1 MYLQHITL
9 SNFKSYE
16 NAEFDF
22 CENVNGIVGENGCGK
37 TNLLDAIYY
46 LCFSK
51 SFFSSQD
58 QYSVRFNTDFFSI
71 YGDFVNRMQ
80 QNSTRIGCTYK
91 LGKGKSMKA
100 NKKEYSRFSDHIGL
114 YPLVMVS
121 PYDSD
126 IINEG
131 SEVRRKFFDMIISQF
146 DKEYLQQLI
155 AYQKIILQR
164 NTLLKEFIEQRNYE
178 PTLIEIF
185 DSQIIPLGE
194 YIYQKRK
201 EFIENI
207 LPVFNQHYQY
217 LSQGREQVDIQYES
231 GLNDCSFAEGMKKNE
246 WADRKSG
253 YTNFGIHKDD
263 FNFLIDGRSVKRF
276 GSQGQQK
283 SYALALKLSQFDYIF
298 ERKGIKPILLLD
310 DIFDKL
316 DKKRTSQ
323 LLDLVGKD
331 HFGQVFITDTD
342 EVRVNAILNER
353 GIEHKIFRINRMH
366 NA

>member
-16 NAEFDF
+16 SAEYDF
-22 CENVNGIVGENGCGK
+22 SENVNGIVGENGSGK

-46 LCFSK
+46 LCFCK

-58 QYSVRFNTDFFSI
+58 QFSVRFDTDFFSI
-71 YGDFVNRMQ
+71 HGDFVNRMQ
-80 QNSTRIGCTYK
+80 GNSTRISCTYK
-91 LGKGKSMKA
+91 LGKQKSMRA
-100 NKKEYSRFSDHIGL
+100 NKKEYTRFSDHIGL

-131 SEVRRKFFDMIISQF
+131 SETRRKFFDMIISQF
-146 DKEYLQQLI
+146 DKEYLHQLI

-164 NTLLKEFIEQRNYE
+164 NTLLKNFIERGGYDTSLVEVFNN
-178 PTLIEIF
+178 
-185 DSQIIPLGE
+185 QIVPLGE

-201 EFIENI
+201 EFVEKIQ
-207 LPVFNQHYQY
+207 PVFKQHYQY
-217 LSQGREQVDIQYES
+217 LSQGLEDVSIVYET
-231 GLNDCSFAEGMKKNE
+231 GLNELSFADGLRKNE
-246 WADRKSG
+246 WSDRKSG

-263 FNFLIDGRSVKRF
+263 FIFLIDGRSVKRF

-342 EVRVNAILNER
+342 EVRVNAILGER
-353 GIEHKIFRINRMH
+353 GIEHRIFRISRT
-366 NA
+366 

>member
-1 MYLQHITL
+1 MYLQHI
-9 SNFKSYE
+9 SIANFKSYE

-22 CENVNGIVGENGCGK
+22 SENVNGIVGENGCGK

-46 LCFSK
+46 LCFCK

-58 QYSVRFNTDFFSI
+58 QFSVRFDTDFFSI
-71 YGDFVNRMQ
+71 HGDFVNRMQ
-80 QNSTRIGCTYK
+80 QNTTHISCTYK
-91 LGKGKSMKA
+91 LGKHKSMKA
-100 NKKEYSRFSDHIGL
+100 NKKEYTRFSDHIGL

-131 SEVRRKFFDMIISQF
+131 SETRRRFFDMIISQF

-155 AYQKIILQR
+155 SYQKIILQR
-164 NTLLKEFIEQRNYE
+164 NTLLKSFIEKGNYDAS
-178 PTLIEIF
+178 LIEVF
-185 DSQIIPLGE
+185 NTQLIPLGE

-217 LSQGREQVDIQYES
+217 LSQGLENVNIVYES
-231 GLNDCSFAEGMKKNE
+231 GLENMSFTEGLSKNE
-246 WADRKSG
+246 FSDRKSG

-263 FNFLIDGRSVKRF
+263 YQFLIDGRSVKRY

-298 ERKGIKPILLLD
+298 ERKGLKPILLLD

-342 EVRVNAILNER
+342 EVRVNAILSER
-353 GIEHKIFRINRMH
+353 NIEHRIFRISRK
-366 NA
+366 

>member
-1 MYLQHITL
+1 MYINHLTL
-9 SNFKSYE
+9 TNFKNYE
-16 NAEFDF
+16 EGEFDF
-22 CENVNGIVGENGCGK
+22 DANVNGIVGENGCGK
-37 TNLLDAIYY
+37 TNLLDAIHY
-46 LCFSK
+46 LCFCK

-58 QYSVRFNTDFFSI
+58 QFAVRFDNDFFAIHGDFFS
-71 YGDFVNRMQ
+71 REM
-80 QNSTRIGCTYK
+80 QNSTRISCTYK
-91 LGKGKSMKA
+91 LNGRKSMKA
-100 NKKEYSRFSDHIGL
+100 NQKEYDRFSDHIGL

-121 PYDSD
+121 PYDND

-131 SEVRRKFFDMIISQF
+131 GETRRRFFDVIISQF

-155 AYQKIILQR
+155 AYQKIIQQR
-164 NTLLKEFIEQRNYE
+164 NSLLKNFIENKTFERE
-178 PTLIEIF
+178 LVEVF
-185 DSQIIPLGE
+185 DNQLIPLGL

-207 LPVFNQHYQY
+207 TPIFNEHYKC
-217 LSQGREQVDIQYES
+217 LSQDREMVGIKYES
-231 GLNDCSFAEGMKKNE
+231 GLDECNYEEGLRQNE
-246 WADRKSG
+246 WNDRKSG

-263 FNFLIDGRSVKRF
+263 YNFLINDRSVKRF

-316 DKKRTSQ
+316 DKKRTAQ
-323 LLDLVGKD
+323 LLDLVGQD

-342 EVRVNAILNER
+342 EVRVKEILTSR
-353 GIEHKIFRINRMH
+353 GIAHKIFAISK
-366 NA
+366 